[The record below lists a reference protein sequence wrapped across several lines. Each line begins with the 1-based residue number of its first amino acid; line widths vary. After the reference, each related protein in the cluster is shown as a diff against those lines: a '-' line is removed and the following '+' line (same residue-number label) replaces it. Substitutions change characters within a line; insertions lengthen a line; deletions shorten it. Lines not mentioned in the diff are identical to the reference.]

1 MSTTEKPGRGSSGTA
16 NLERFDTRIE
26 VISLPVSDI
35 ERAKEF
41 YVKIGWRLD
50 DAPPGIIHFTPPGSA
65 CSVMFGT
72 GFTKAAP
79 GSSQGT
85 ILAVSDIEVARDQLI
100 AAGVDVG
107 DYFHFSPDGISPGL
121 HPDRSSYSSLFSF
134 SDPDGNTWLVQELT
148 SRLPGRMGSEPT
160 TYTSV
165 NDLEASLRRAE
176 AAHGEHE
183 KRAGGQRDENWPAW
197 YAEYMVR
204 EQAGEELPT

>member
-1 MSTTEKPGRGSSGTA
+1 MSTTEKPGRGASETA
-16 NLERFDTRIE
+16 NMERFDTKLE
-26 VISLPVSDI
+26 VISLPVSDV

-50 DAPPGIIHFTPPGSA
+50 DAPPGIVHLTPPGSGS
-65 CSVMFGT
+65 SVMFGT

-85 ILAVSDIEVARDQLI
+85 ILTVSDIEVARDQLV

-107 DYFHFSPDGISPGL
+107 NFFHFSSDGTAEGL
-121 HPDRSSYSSLFSF
+121 DPDRRSYFSLFSF

-148 SRLPGRMGSEPT
+148 TRLPGRMGSGPT
-160 TYTSV
+160 TYASV
-165 NDLEASLRRAE
+165 SDLEATLRRAE

-183 KRAGGQRDENWPAW
+183 KRTGQRDDNWPAW

-204 EQAGEELPT
+204 EQTGEGLPT